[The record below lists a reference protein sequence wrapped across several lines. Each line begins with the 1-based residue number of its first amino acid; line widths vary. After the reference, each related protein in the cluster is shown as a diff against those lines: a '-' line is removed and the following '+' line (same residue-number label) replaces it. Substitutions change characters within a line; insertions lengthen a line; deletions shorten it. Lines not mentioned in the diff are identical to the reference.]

1 MSVIQRRPAHPRTSR
16 LRVLFPKT
24 VAVRDASLIEL
35 RAIEDQTKNT
45 PFWKHVESCT
55 ASELTTV
62 ADCTQPPKQES
73 PQCVHP
79 TNSAG
84 RHTGCSRQR
93 WGLLVCHVAHLP
105 VSPTLPQ
112 AHTHTRSA
120 SLPFSSHPILS
131 PSTLS
136 ITSSAN
142 PRNERSTPL
151 KNNKAQTA
159 IRSSGGMKQHLFA
172 QVQEHCCDQ
181 TSTAV
186 LRNSAKQYTAAH
198 ELLIS
203 RYCSLFDQQ
212 ADIPSWSE
220 HSRSLDGQLRQHIN
234 NFSSW
239 LQNYSYMKPNT
250 FRALCLKLRLSLPAE
265 ANMFDAMLA
274 QGVDLHDAYIMDTSG
289 DESPTFAVYR
299 EMQELAPPVIQR
311 ILNARV
317 TELTEEGRPSAR
329 RSSRSESEC
338 LNRSTKTRKEECR
351 SDSRK

>member
-1 MSVIQRRPAHPRTSR
+1 MSTRPTVPADILAARDSGGACLCVLSRTSPSHR
-16 LRVLFPKT
+16 H
-24 VAVRDASLIEL
+24 SL
-35 RAIEDQTKNT
+35 T
-45 PFWKHVESCT
+45 
-55 ASELTTV
+55 
-62 ADCTQPPKQES
+62 
-73 PQCVHP
+73 
-79 TNSAG
+79 
-84 RHTGCSRQR
+84 
-93 WGLLVCHVAHLP
+93 
-105 VSPTLPQ
+105 
-112 AHTHTRSA
+112 HTHTHTHTHML
-120 SLPFSSHPILS
+120 SLSSILQPSHPVAIH
-131 PSTLS
+131 LS

-142 PRNERSTPL
+142 PRTERSTPL
-151 KNNKAQTA
+151 KGNKAQAA

-186 LRNSAKQYTAAH
+186 LRNTAKQYTAAH

-203 RYCSLFDQQ
+203 RYRSLFHQQ

-239 LQNYSYMKPNT
+239 LKNYSYMKPNT

-317 TELTEEGRPSAR
+317 TELTEEEERSAIREALIKKRKRVFEQVNEDKKGRVSQ
-329 RSSRSESEC
+329 
-338 LNRSTKTRKEECR
+338 
-351 SDSRK
+351 